1 MSRILNLGV
10 LAHVDAG
17 KTSLTERLLFESGA
31 ITALGSVETGTTQTD
46 TLPLEQQ
53 RGITIRAAVATF
65 TWNGLQVNLID
76 TPGHPDFIAEVERSL
91 SVLDAVILVVSS
103 VEGVQP
109 QTRRLARAI
118 RSLNLPCI
126 IFCNKID
133 RLGARE
139 ESLLGELRARLD
151 WSILPLATTFDLG
164 TRDAGV
170 QMRTLHRDDAAIA
183 TLADH
188 DDALLEE
195 WIAGDGVITAAG
207 AWAALTRATLA
218 GAIVPVVFG
227 SAVTGA
233 GVPDLLDLL
242 AMVAPETDLDEAP
255 LSAQAFT
262 IERDARGERIVWLR
276 IWSGTLR
283 SRSECYI
290 HQPNAEPIGG
300 GKITRLD
307 RRTAAGI
314 EIVQQASAGEIVR
327 AHGLSAVKV
336 GDVVGAA
343 PPQEQRRFFAPVFET
358 EVIELQS
365 EHRHALRMALA
376 DLADQDPFISLRFD
390 PRAGAT
396 SVRLFGDV
404 QKEVIEST
412 LLDQYRI
419 PVMFSPSRVICIERP
434 NGSGEAIEVIGGN
447 HPFMAGIGLRVT
459 PAASG
464 RGVLYHRAKHSL
476 GRTRPAFYQAIE
488 EATIATLAEGIEGWE
503 VTDIDIELIH
513 VEFVDSMST
522 AGDFRSLA
530 PLVLMQALV
539 EAGTDVCEPLQRFRL
554 DVPEQT
560 LADAIRHLVQHRAVI
575 AESVIEGDV
584 AVIRGEIP
592 AAEVPDFER
601 QLPGMSRGEGDLDHW
616 RHGWQPI
623 HGDVPMRPRTDFN
636 PLDRVEYLS
645 RLSGRH

>member
-1 MSRILNLGV
+1 MLNLGV

-17 KTSLTERLLFESGA
+17 KTSLTERLLFETGA
-31 ITALGSVETGTTQTD
+31 IAALGSVDTGTTQTD

-53 RGITIRAAVATF
+53 RGITIRAAVASF
-65 TWNGLQVNLID
+65 TWNDLQVNLID

-126 IFCNKID
+126 VFCNKID
-133 RLGARE
+133 RMGARE
-139 ESLLGELRARLD
+139 ESLVTELETRLGWAT
-151 WSILPLATTFDLG
+151 LPLTATSDLG
-164 TRDAGV
+164 TRDADV
-170 QMRTLHRDDAAIA
+170 RMRHLLHDEAAIA
-183 TLADH
+183 TLADF
-188 DDALLEE
+188 DDALLEH
-195 WIAGDGVITAAG
+195 WLANDGVVDAHVVE
-207 AWAALTRATLA
+207 AALTNATRA
-218 GAIVPVVFG
+218 GKIVPVMFG

-233 GVPDLLDLL
+233 GVHPLLDALTML
-242 AMVAPETDLDEAP
+242 PPRSDLDDAA
-255 LSAQAFT
+255 LSAQAFM

-276 IWSGTLR
+276 IWSGTLL
-283 SRSECYI
+283 SRSEGFI
-290 HQPNAEPIGG
+290 HQSDGELLPA

-307 RRTAAGI
+307 RRTVHGI
-314 EIVQQASAGEIVR
+314 EIVQQATAGEIVR
-327 AHGLSAVKV
+327 AHGLVAVRV
-336 GDVVGAA
+336 GDVIGA
-343 PPQEQRRFFAPVFET
+343 PPPQAQQRFFAPVFET
-358 EVIELQS
+358 DVIEQHA
-365 EHRHALRMALA
+365 EQRHALRMALA

-390 PRAGAT
+390 PRAGVT

-404 QKEVIEST
+404 QKEVIEAT
-412 LLDQYRI
+412 LRDEYGI
-419 PVMFSPSRVICIERP
+419 PVTFSPSRVICIERP
-434 NGSGEAIEVIGGN
+434 IGTGEAVEVIGGN

-459 PAASG
+459 PSAPEG
-464 RGVLYHRAKHSL
+464 GVLYHRAKHAL

-488 EATIATLAEGIEGWE
+488 EAAVATLAEGLDGWE

-513 VEFVDSMST
+513 VEFIDSMST
-522 AGDFRSLA
+522 AGDFRGLA
-530 PLVLMQALV
+530 PLVLMQALAQ
-539 EAGTDVCEPLQRFRL
+539 AGTEVCEPLQRFRL

-560 LADAIRHLVQHRAVI
+560 LADAIRQLVQHRAAI

-601 QLPGMSRGEGDLDHW
+601 QLPGISRGEGDLDHW
-616 RHGWQPI
+616 QDGWQPI
-623 HGDVPMRPRTDFN
+623 RGDVPIRPRTDFN